1 MKALG
6 IVLIAAGLVL
16 MVITGLNVTHEEKV
30 LDLGKVEVT
39 KEKTT
44 PIHWSPIIGGVLLVG
59 GIAVLVTAS
68 ASRKTA

>member
-6 IVLIAAGLVL
+6 IVLIAAGLLL
-16 MVITGLNVTHEEKV
+16 MIITGFNVTHEEKV

-44 PIHWSPIIGGVLLVG
+44 PIRWSPIIGGVLLVG
-59 GIAVLVTAS
+59 GIAVLITSSS
-68 ASRKTA
+68 ARKTA

>member
-6 IVLIAAGLVL
+6 IVLIAAGLLL
-16 MVITGLNVTHEEKV
+16 MVITGFNVTHEEKV
-30 LDLGKVEVT
+30 VDLGKIEIN

-44 PIHWSPIIGGVLLVG
+44 PIRWSPIIGGVLLVG
-59 GIAVLVTAS
+59 GIAVLVVGT